1 MSEFSWETEQ
11 QHQPPAPEPAHK
23 SDESSANTTVSLSA
37 QDFTALEERILRAVE
52 LVRRERQLRAEA
64 EARAAQAEAR
74 VERADTER
82 REQMAATD
90 DLSKELAALRA
101 ERNEVRER
109 VGAAAISASMR
120 WSFRACCHYADAGDR
135 SQFVSEGGS

>member
-1 MSEFSWETEQ
+1 MSEFSWETDQ
-11 QHQPPAPEPAHK
+11 QHQPPAAEPAHA
-23 SDESSANTTVSLSA
+23 SEERSTPSTVSLSA
-37 QDFTALEERILRAVE
+37 QDFSALEERIMRAVE

-74 VERADTER
+74 VEHADSER

-101 ERNEVRER
+101 ERNEVRDRVER
-109 VGAAAISASMR
+109 LLSQL
-120 WSFRACCHYADAGDR
+120 DAL
-135 SQFVSEGGS
+135 EL

>member
-1 MSEFSWETEQ
+1 MSEFSWEAEQ
-11 QHQPPAPEPAHK
+11 QHQPPATEPAHE
-23 SDESSANTTVSLSA
+23 SDQSSADATVSLSA
-37 QDFTALEERILRAVE
+37 EDFTALEERIMRAVE

-74 VERADTER
+74 VEHADTER

-109 VGAAAISASMR
+109 VERLLSQL
-120 WSFRACCHYADAGDR
+120 DAL
-135 SQFVSEGGS
+135 EL

>member
-11 QHQPPAPEPAHK
+11 QHQPPAHKPAHE
-23 SDESSANTTVSLSA
+23 SDESSAQATVSLSA
-37 QDFTALEERILRAVE
+37 QDFSALEDRIMRAVE

-74 VERADTER
+74 VEHADTER
-82 REQMAATD
+82 REQMAASD

-109 VGAAAISASMR
+109 VERLLSQL
-120 WSFRACCHYADAGDR
+120 DAL
-135 SQFVSEGGS
+135 EL